1 MSVRG
6 SLRTMSVEDVLDWID
21 HRFICGCLT
30 VERGSVVRTFHFDSG
45 YVTGASSNDPSEHL
59 GQLLMNRGLLTE
71 ETLTEAFKVQADTGV
86 LLGKIL
92 LMIGAVDEAQLRQ
105 VLEEKI
111 REAIYDA
118 MAWAE
123 GSFTFERAPE
133 ADAVSEFEI
142 SVNLNSTLEDGR
154 ARVAEWQQLR
164 EVLPSDDV
172 VLYISDRDRLFH
184 PNDDDDRREEII
196 HLAALIDRHLTVN
209 QIVLE
214 ENGRRFA
221 VVKRLVQ
228 LIDRGGLGFD
238 RRSELREESEA
249 PPTSQDLERA
259 ARGRAARGDRA
270 GALEMARG
278 ALELNP
284 ESPSLQKLHRE
295 LERSVFAEL
304 SRDLLAN
311 FCVPRLLK
319 SKTELD
325 ELEMTDSERYLAGR
339 IDGHWDLLSLMRVS
353 PLREVEALIT
363 FKRLADR
370 GIISL

>member
-1 MSVRG
+1 
-6 SLRTMSVEDVLDWID
+6 MSVEDVLDWID
-21 HRFICGCLT
+21 RRFVCGCLT

-59 GQLLMNRGLLTE
+59 GQLLMNRGMITE

-92 LMIGAVDEAQLRQ
+92 LMIGAVDETDLRA

-118 MAWAE
+118 MSWAE
-123 GSFTFERAPE
+123 GSFRFERAPE

-142 SVNLNSTLEDGR
+142 SVNLRSTVEDGR
-154 ARVAEWQQLR
+154 TRVTEWQQLR

-172 VLYISDRDRLFH
+172 VLYLQDAERLVQPSDTDERS
-184 PNDDDDRREEII
+184 EEIKR
-196 HLAALIDRHLTVN
+196 LAALIERNLTVN

-214 ENGRRFA
+214 ENGRRFQ

-228 LIDRGGLGFD
+228 LVDRGALALD
-238 RRSELREESEA
+238 RRAEKREAEGA
-249 PPTSQDLERA
+249 PQSASDLERA

-270 GALEMARG
+270 GALEMARS
-278 ALELNP
+278 ALELSP
-284 ESPSLQKLHRE
+284 ESSSLQKLHRE

-319 SKTELD
+319 SKSELD
-325 ELEMTDSERYLAGR
+325 ALEMTDSERYLAGR

>member
-1 MSVRG
+1 
-6 SLRTMSVEDVLDWID
+6 MSVEDVLDWID
-21 HRFICGCLT
+21 RRFVCGCLT
-30 VERGSVVRTFHFDSG
+30 VDRGSVVRTFHFDSG
-45 YVTGASSNDPSEHL
+45 YVTSASSNDPSEHL
-59 GQLLMNRGLLTE
+59 GQMLMNRGLITE

-92 LMIGAVDEAQLRQ
+92 LMIGAVEEADLRR

-118 MAWAE
+118 MGWSE
-123 GSFTFERAPE
+123 GSFEFERAPE
-133 ADAVSEFEI
+133 ADAVSEFEV
-142 SVNLNSTLEDGR
+142 SVNLNSTIEDGR
-154 ARVAEWQQLR
+154 ARVEEWQQLR

-172 VLYISDRDRLFH
+172 VLYVSNSERLVNASDSEEQKEELLRLA
-184 PNDDDDRREEII
+184 E
-196 HLAALIDRHLTVN
+196 LVGRHLTVN
-209 QIVLE
+209 QVVLE
-214 ENGRRFA
+214 ENGRRFQ

-228 LIDRGGLGFD
+228 LIDRGAFSLE
-238 RRSELREESEA
+238 RRAERREAEGGQPSASEL
-249 PPTSQDLERA
+249 ERS

-270 GALEMARG
+270 GALEMAQS
-278 ALELNP
+278 ALDLSP

-304 SRDLLAN
+304 SRDLLAR

-319 SKTELD
+319 SKSEL
-325 ELEMTDSERYLAGR
+325 ETMEMTDSERYLAGR